1 MKQVEFPPVVAF
13 FAVAIFLLAFWATSF
28 SHSCRSD
35 GCIGVIIPAGAAAV
49 TLALQLV
56 VVIPVAAFKRHR
68 NRRSLWPSVG
78 VWMGVSIAAFAI
90 PIAFV
95 K

>member
-1 MKQVEFPPVVAF
+1 VKQVEFPPVVVF

-35 GCIGVIIPAGAAAV
+35 GCIGVVLPAGAAAV
-49 TLALQLV
+49 TLALQLLE
-56 VVIPVAAFKRHR
+56 VIPVVAFKRHR
-68 NRRSLWPSVG
+68 NGLPLSRSLG
-78 VWMGVSIAAFAI
+78 VWTGVSIAAFAFL
-90 PIAFV
+90 IAFV